1 MALLP
6 VWLFLTVTKLK
17 SFEVPE
23 SDCTSSASGCGPC
36 WESVPPKEVLVFTW
50 AVPMAVAPPRFSVRA
65 WDSLFGLFF
74 RCVFLFTSSFHR
86 TGGCFL
92 FASIRARG
100 QEFTFSGSLP
110 SPRTCVRGRPR
121 AGCVGGRAVC
131 FLHCSPPPGQALVGG
146 QGGVSGVGFASDYA
160 VLT

>member
-110 SPRTCVRGRPR
+110 SPRTCQREAKGWLCGRQSCLLSALLASP
-121 AGCVGGRAVC
+121 GPGPGGRARR
-131 FLHCSPPPGQALVGG
+131 SKW
-146 QGGVSGVGFASDYA
+146 SG
-160 VLT
+160 LCL